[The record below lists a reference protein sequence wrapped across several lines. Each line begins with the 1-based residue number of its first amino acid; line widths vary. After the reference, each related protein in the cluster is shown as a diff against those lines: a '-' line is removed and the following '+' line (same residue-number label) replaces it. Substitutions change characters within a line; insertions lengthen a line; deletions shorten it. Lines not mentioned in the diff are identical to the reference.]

1 MSLKNIFFSNIYT
14 NNSVFGLDI
23 SDFSIKIVQLKKK
36 ANCFEFENY
45 NRISI
50 PKGVIKKGEIQKP
63 EKLVELLKKAVKESK
78 PGIIKTQYAVCSL
91 PEQHAFIKV
100 IDLPKMKLDEA
111 KEAIKWEAEANIPLS
126 LDEVYLDW
134 KILSSDNQ
142 HTKVLINAAPKYLV
156 NKYLKT
162 IRAAGIEPIIFEI
175 ESIGTARS
183 LIEKNKKIDPVLII
197 DLGFSRTSFI
207 IFAEDNVCF
216 TSSIS
221 ISNEQMINDIAK
233 KLKIDNYIAKKLKFK
248 IGLDKTQE
256 KGKIFNVLVPSINKL
271 INKIQDY
278 IKFYGGNDKK
288 RNISKI
294 ILCGGGANLYAL
306 PEYLSQ
312 KLEIPVILG
321 DPWINILDHNKKNKI
336 PGIPHK
342 ESLAYST
349 VLGLAIRGG
358 KL

>member
-14 NNSVFGLDI
+14 SNSAFGLDI

-36 ANCFEFENY
+36 ANCFEFKNY

-50 PKGVIKKGEIQKP
+50 PKGIIKEGEIQKP

-78 PGIIKTQYAVCSL
+78 PSIIKTQYAVCSL

-100 IDLPKMKLDEA
+100 IDLPKMKLDEV

-134 KILSSDNQ
+134 KILSSDDQ
-142 HTKVLINAAPKYLV
+142 HTKVLINAVPKNLV

-183 LIEKNKKIDPVLII
+183 LINKKDPVLII

-207 IFAEDNVCF
+207 IFAQNNVCF

-233 KLKIDNYIAKKLKFK
+233 KLKIDNNSAKKLKFK

-256 KGKIFNVLVPSINKL
+256 KGKIFNALVPSINKL
-271 INKIQDY
+271 INKIQDCL
-278 IKFYGGNDKK
+278 KFYEGNDKK

-306 PEYLSQ
+306 PKYLSQ
-312 KLEIPVILG
+312 KLEMPVILG
-321 DPWINILDHNKKNKI
+321 DPWVNILDHNKKNKI
-336 PGIPHK
+336 PSIPYK